1 MLSGYALLSALV
13 IADVF
18 TCDKG
23 NQTTIRSSYRL
34 GAFAYPDER
43 AVLTDPTHFPPLL
56 VPEALHARFEVLLGG
71 LLYRERTL
79 SARIGQPMHSPG
91 GPVALR
97 RTYRRQVW

>member
-71 LLYRERTL
+71 LLSSGKNTVSMDWPTNAFTWRP
-79 SARIGQPMHSPG
+79 SCAAPN
-91 GPVALR
+91 V
-97 RTYRRQVW
+97 

>member
-43 AVLTDPTHFPPLL
+43 AVLTDLTHFPPLL

-71 LLYRERTL
+71 LFV
-79 SARIGQPMHSPG
+79 IGKEHFQHGLPTNSF
-91 GPVALR
+91 
-97 RTYRRQVW
+97 TW